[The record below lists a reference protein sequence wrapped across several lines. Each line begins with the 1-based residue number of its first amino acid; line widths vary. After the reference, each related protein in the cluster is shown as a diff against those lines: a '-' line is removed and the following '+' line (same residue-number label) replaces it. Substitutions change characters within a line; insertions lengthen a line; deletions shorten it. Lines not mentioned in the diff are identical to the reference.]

1 MATKMEPREFKLENW
16 SKDAVEKLF
25 QAGLLEFLR
34 KFNGHND
41 KITQE
46 FIKNFENGKTK
57 VGELPISINPTF
69 ISQDLELPLE
79 GEEYHKGFHFKEKG
93 CTVFLEK

>member
-1 MATKMEPREFKLENW
+1 MATKMKPRDFKLENW
-16 SKDAVEKLF
+16 SKDVVEKLF
-25 QAGLLEFLR
+25 QARLLEFFR
-34 KFNGHND
+34 KYNGHND

-46 FIKNFENGKTK
+46 FIKFFENGQIK

-69 ISQDLELPLE
+69 ISQALELPLE

-93 CTVFLEK
+93 WTFFLEK